1 VISKLL
7 AALRFLFG
15 PLLEFWAGLS
25 RRRKLNLIAFALL
38 VFGALWG
45 LRWYMVER
53 GYRPLY
59 TDLTDQEA
67 GAAVERLRQ
76 MQVPFRLASN
86 GSTILVPE
94 SRLAELRLQLAAEG
108 LPQSGRLGFELFDQA
123 NFGATEF
130 AEQVNFRRALEGELE
145 RSVLSLNHVERAR
158 VHISLPKRSVF
169 LDYDQPAKASV
180 VLQLRPGAE
189 LTPQQT
195 DGITH
200 LVASAVEGL
209 DPGQVVLV
217 DTRGRLLARPHSGA
231 EAMTGEQ
238 LEFRKRLE
246 QQIQTK
252 IEATLEPYVGFD
264 KVRVNAAA
272 DIDWSQ
278 GEQTE
283 EVLDP
288 NTLVMT
294 TQKLQETA
302 GPPNQSGAPGTASNL
317 PRQPLAPGIGGV
329 VNSRVTE
336 TTNYQTSRTVT
347 RMELEK
353 GAVKRLSVA
362 VLLDSKSRLDD
373 AGNIVREPR
382 SDQEMEA
389 LRKLAIAAGGIVEER
404 GDRLTLESLPF
415 TIFEPLPER
424 PRGPAAPGWLEFALE
439 IFQKYR
445 YYVIGAAVALLLIFV
460 ALGWLIHRTSKKARA
475 RRQAQLQAQREKEA
489 LEAAQAQAQ
498 REEAEQARMLTGLK
512 MDTLQ
517 STRGQVL
524 KRHLEDVATKDTA
537 GFVQLLRAWIHED
550 ER

>member
-15 PLLEFWAGLS
+15 PLLEFWASLG
-25 RRRKLNLIAFALL
+25 RRHKLNVIAFTLL

-45 LRWYMVER
+45 IRWYLAER
-53 GYRPLY
+53 SYSPLY
-59 TDLTDQEA
+59 TDLSDQEA
-67 GAAVERLRQ
+67 GAAAERLRQ
-76 MQVPFRLASN
+76 MEVPFRLAAN
-86 GSTILVPE
+86 GGTILVPE
-94 SRLAELRLQLAAEG
+94 SRLAVLRLQLATEG
-108 LPQSGRLGFELFDQA
+108 LPKSGRLGFELFDQTS
-123 NFGATEF
+123 FGATEF

-145 RSVLSLNHVERAR
+145 RSVLSLDRVERAR

-217 DTRGRLLARPHSGA
+217 DTRGRLLARPHAGS

-238 LEFRKRLE
+238 LEYRRRVE
-246 QQIQTK
+246 QQIQSK
-252 IEATLEPYVGFD
+252 IEATLEPFVGFD

-272 DIDWSQ
+272 EIDWSQ
-278 GEQTE
+278 GEHTE
-283 EVLDP
+283 EVIDP
-288 NTLVMT
+288 NTVVMT

-362 VLLDSKSRLDD
+362 VLVDSKSRIDET
-373 AGNIVREPR
+373 GNIVREPR
-382 SDQEMEA
+382 PEQEMQS
-389 LRKLAIAAGGIVEER
+389 LRELAVAAGGIVEQR

-415 TIFEPLPER
+415 TIFDPLPDT
-424 PRGPAAPGWLEFALE
+424 PVKPGPPGWLEFALE
-439 IFQKYR
+439 MFEKYR
-445 YYVIGAAVALLLIFV
+445 YYVIAAAVALLLLFV
-460 ALGWLIHRTSKKARA
+460 ALAWLIHRTSKKFRA
-475 RRQAQLQAQREKEA
+475 RRQAQIEADRQRREVEATQAEA
-489 LEAAQAQAQ
+489 SRQQ
-498 REEAEQARMLTGLK
+498 AEQARMLSGLK
-512 MDTLQ
+512 LDALQ
-517 STRGQVL
+517 SSRGQVL
-524 KRHLEDVATKDTA
+524 KKHLEEVATKDTA

-550 ER
+550 DR

>member
-1 VISKLL
+1 MSKLV

-15 PLLEFWAGLS
+15 PLLDFWATLG
-25 RRRKLNLIAFALL
+25 RRHRLNFIAFTLL

-45 LRWYMVER
+45 IRWYLTESS
-53 GYRPLY
+53 YSPLY
-59 TDLTDQEA
+59 TDLSDQEA
-67 GAAVERLRQ
+67 GASVERLRQ
-76 MQVPFRLASN
+76 MEVPFRLAAN
-86 GSTILVPE
+86 GGTILVPE
-94 SRLAELRLQLAAEG
+94 SRLAELRLQLATEG
-108 LPQSGRLGFELFDQA
+108 LPKSGRLGFELFDQTS
-123 NFGATEF
+123 FGATEF

-145 RSVLSLNHVERAR
+145 RSVLSLDRVERAR

-209 DPGQVVLV
+209 DPGNVVLV
-217 DTRGRLLARPHSGA
+217 DTRGRLLARPHSGS

-238 LEFRKRLE
+238 LEYRRRIE
-246 QQIQTK
+246 QQLQSK
-252 IEATLEPYVGFD
+252 IEATLEPFVGFD

-272 DIDWSQ
+272 EIDWSQ
-278 GEQTE
+278 GEHTE
-283 EVLDP
+283 EVIDP
-288 NTLVMT
+288 NTVVMS

-353 GAVKRLSVA
+353 GAVKRLSIA
-362 VLLDSKSRLDD
+362 VLVDSKSSLDD
-373 AGNIVREPR
+373 AGNIVRQPR
-382 SDQEMEA
+382 AQEEMQV
-389 LRKLAIAAGGIVEER
+389 LRELAVAAGGIVEQR

-415 TIFEPLPER
+415 TIFDPLPET
-424 PRGPAAPGWLEFALE
+424 PVSAGPPGWLEFALE
-439 IFQKYR
+439 MFEKYR
-445 YYVIGAAVALLLIFV
+445 YYVIGAAVALLLLFV
-460 ALGWLIHRTSKKARA
+460 ALAWLIHRTSKKFRA
-475 RRQAQLQAQREKEA
+475 RRKAETEAERQRQEID
-489 LEAAQAQAQ
+489 AAQAENKRQ
-498 REEAEQARMLTGLK
+498 EAEQARMLSGLK
-512 MDTLQ
+512 TDALQ
-517 STRGQVL
+517 SSRGQVL
-524 KRHLEDVATKDTA
+524 KRHLEEVAAKDTA

-550 ER
+550 DR

>member
-7 AALRFLFG
+7 GALRFLFG
-15 PLLEFWAGLS
+15 PLLEFWASLS
-25 RRRKLNLIAFALL
+25 RRRKLNFIAFFLV

-45 LRWYMVER
+45 VRWYMLER
-53 GYRPLY
+53 AYRPLY

-76 MQVPFRLASN
+76 MQVPYRLAAN
-86 GSTILVPE
+86 GSTVLVPQ
-94 SRLAELRLQLAAEG
+94 SRLAELRLQLATEG
-108 LPQSGRLGFELFDQA
+108 LPRSGRLGFELFDQT

-145 RSVLSLNHVERAR
+145 RSVLSLDRVERAR

-169 LDYDQPAKASV
+169 LDYDQPAKSSV

-189 LTPQQT
+189 LTPQQI

-217 DTRGRLLARPHSGA
+217 DTRGRLLARPHAGS

-238 LEFRKRLE
+238 LEYRRRLE
-246 QQIQTK
+246 QQIENK
-252 IEATLEPYVGFD
+252 IESTLEPYVGFD
-264 KVRVNAAA
+264 KVRVNTAA

-288 NTLVMT
+288 NTLVMS

-302 GPPNQSGAPGTASNL
+302 GPPNQSGAPGTASNV

-347 RMELEK
+347 RMELKK

-362 VLLDSKSRLDD
+362 VLVDSKSRTDES
-373 AGNIVREPR
+373 GNIVREPR
-382 SDQEMEA
+382 TDEELQA
-389 LRKLAIAAGGIVEER
+389 LRQLAVAAGGIVEER

-415 TIFEPLPER
+415 TIFEPLPEA
-424 PRGPAAPGWLEFALE
+424 PAKPAPPGWLEFALE
-439 IFQKYR
+439 MFQKYR
-445 YYVIGAAVALLLIFV
+445 YYGIAALVTALLLFV
-460 ALGWLIHRTSKKARA
+460 AVVWLILRAGKKFNA
-475 RRQAQLQAQREKEA
+475 RRQAQIEAGQRKQEI
-489 LEAAQAQAQ
+489 EAAEAETKLQ
-498 REEAEQARMLTGLK
+498 EAEQARMLTGLK
-512 MDTLQ
+512 MDALQ
-517 STRGQVL
+517 SSRGQVL
-524 KRHLEDVATKDTA
+524 KKHLEDVATKDTP

>member
-1 VISKLL
+1 MSKLV

-15 PLLEFWAGLS
+15 PLLDFWATLG
-25 RRRKLNLIAFALL
+25 RRHRLNFIAFTLL

-45 LRWYMVER
+45 IRWYLTESS
-53 GYRPLY
+53 YSPLY
-59 TDLTDQEA
+59 TDLSDQEA
-67 GAAVERLRQ
+67 GASVERLRQ
-76 MQVPFRLASN
+76 MEVPFRLAAN
-86 GSTILVPE
+86 GGTILVPE
-94 SRLAELRLQLAAEG
+94 SRLAELRLQLATEG
-108 LPQSGRLGFELFDQA
+108 LPKSGRLGFELFDQTS
-123 NFGATEF
+123 FGATEF

-145 RSVLSLNHVERAR
+145 RSVLSLDRVERAR

-209 DPGQVVLV
+209 DPGNVVLV
-217 DTRGRLLARPHSGA
+217 DTRGRLLARPHSGS

-238 LEFRKRLE
+238 LEYRRRIE
-246 QQIQTK
+246 QQLQSK
-252 IEATLEPYVGFD
+252 IEATLEPFVGFD

-272 DIDWSQ
+272 EIDWSQ
-278 GEQTE
+278 GEHTE
-283 EVLDP
+283 EVIDP
-288 NTLVMT
+288 NTVVMS

-353 GAVKRLSVA
+353 GAVKRLSIA
-362 VLLDSKSRLDD
+362 VLVDSKSSLDD
-373 AGNIVREPR
+373 AGNIVRQPR
-382 SDQEMEA
+382 AQEEMQV
-389 LRKLAIAAGGIVEER
+389 LRELAVAAGGIVEQR

-415 TIFEPLPER
+415 TIFDPLPET
-424 PRGPAAPGWLEFALE
+424 PVSAGPPGWLEFALE
-439 IFQKYR
+439 MFEKYR
-445 YYVIGAAVALLLIFV
+445 YYVIGAAVALLLLFV
-460 ALGWLIHRTSKKARA
+460 ALAWLIHRTSTKFRA
-475 RRQAQLQAQREKEA
+475 RRKAETEAERQRQEID
-489 LEAAQAQAQ
+489 AAQAENKRQ
-498 REEAEQARMLTGLK
+498 EAEQARMLSGLK
-512 MDTLQ
+512 TDALQ
-517 STRGQVL
+517 SSRGQVL
-524 KRHLEDVATKDTA
+524 KRHLEEVAAKDTA

-550 ER
+550 DR

>member
-1 VISKLL
+1 MISQLL

-15 PLLEFWAGLS
+15 PLLEFWASLS
-25 RRRKLNLIAFALL
+25 RRRKLNFIAFMLV

-45 LRWYMVER
+45 IRWYMLER

-67 GAAVERLRQ
+67 GGAVERLRQ

-94 SRLAELRLQLAAEG
+94 ARLAELRLQLATEG
-108 LPQSGRLGFELFDQA
+108 LPQSGRLGFELFDQT

-145 RSVLSLNHVERAR
+145 RSVLSLNRVERAR

-180 VLQLRPGAE
+180 VVQLRPGGE

-217 DTRGRLLARPHSGA
+217 DTRGRLLVRPHSGS
-231 EAMTGEQ
+231 EAMSGEQ
-238 LEFRKRLE
+238 LDFRRRLE
-246 QQIQTK
+246 RQIESK
-252 IEATLEPYVGFD
+252 IEGTLEPYVGFD

-302 GPPNQSGAPGTASNL
+302 GPPNQSGAPGTASNV

-362 VLLDSKSRLDD
+362 VLVDSKSRIDET
-373 AGNIVREPR
+373 GNIVREPR
-382 SDQEMEA
+382 PEQEMQS
-389 LRKLAIAAGGIVEER
+389 LRELAVAAGGIVEQR

-415 TIFEPLPER
+415 TIFDPLPDT
-424 PRGPAAPGWLEFALE
+424 PVKPGPPGWLEFALE
-439 IFQKYR
+439 MFEKYR
-445 YYVIGAAVALLLIFV
+445 YYVIAAAVALLLLFV
-460 ALGWLIHRTSKKARA
+460 ALAWLIHRTSKKFRA
-475 RRQAQLQAQREKEA
+475 RRQAQIEADRQRREIEATQAEA
-489 LEAAQAQAQ
+489 SRQQ
-498 REEAEQARMLTGLK
+498 AEQARMLSGLK
-512 MDTLQ
+512 LDALQ
-517 STRGQVL
+517 SSRGQVL
-524 KRHLEDVATKDTA
+524 KKHLEEVATKDTA

-550 ER
+550 DR